1 MVEYMHKIGGIIMD
15 IYLHFKDQAAEAI
28 MFYENVFKTEP
39 AKIMTFGDLPQDD
52 EHPID
57 ESIKKLVMNSSLII
71 NDTTMMISD
80 SPEGL
85 APRITIGNN
94 IALVFNASTE
104 EEASDIFLQLAKNG
118 VILLPLEKTFWAK
131 LYGMVK
137 DPYGV
142 IWHINLY

>member
-1 MVEYMHKIGGIIMD
+1 MD

-85 APRITIGNN
+85 APPITIGNN

-118 VILLPLEKTFWAK
+118 VILLPLEKTFWANC
-131 LYGMVK
+131 MA
-137 DPYGV
+137 
-142 IWHINLY
+142 W

>member
-1 MVEYMHKIGGIIMD
+1 M
-15 IYLHFKDQAAEAI
+15 
-28 MFYENVFKTEP
+28 N
-39 AKIMTFGDLPQDD
+39 
-52 EHPID
+52 

-85 APRITIGNN
+85 APPITIGNN

>member
-1 MVEYMHKIGGIIMD
+1 MD

-85 APRITIGNN
+85 APPITIGNN

-118 VILLPLEKTFWAK
+118 VILLPLEKHFGQNCMAW
-131 LYGMVK
+131 
-137 DPYGV
+137 
-142 IWHINLY
+142 

>member
-1 MVEYMHKIGGIIMD
+1 MVEYMHKMGGIIMD

-39 AKIMTFGDLPQDD
+39 AKIMTFGDMPQDD

-85 APRITIGNN
+85 APPITIGNN
-94 IALVFNASTE
+94 IALVLMPPPKKRHQIFFYNWQKR
-104 EEASDIFLQLAKNG
+104 SDPI
-118 VILLPLEKTFWAK
+118 TT
-131 LYGMVK
+131 
-137 DPYGV
+137 
-142 IWHINLY
+142 